1 MIKAENVSKEIA
13 GRLILKDINLAVQPG
28 EFVTVLGPN
37 GAGKTTLLK
46 ILSLV
51 LKPSQ
56 GKVYIDGREAG
67 EADRA
72 LRRKIGVISHNTF
85 LYDNLSAYENL
96 AFYGK
101 LYGVPRL
108 KERIEAVLEEVGL
121 RYALHDP
128 VRTFSRGMQQ
138 RLAIARAILH
148 EPVLLFLDEPYTG
161 LDQHAID
168 ILNGVLRR
176 LVDHRRTIFMVTH
189 NYEQGLEL
197 SQRVVI
203 LNKGRLVYSTETDGL
218 TGAQFKELYRR
229 YVGGVQG

>member
-1 MIKAENVSKEIA
+1 MYIEGQKAEDAERK
-13 GRLILKDINLAVQPG
+13 
-28 EFVTVLGPN
+28 
-37 GAGKTTLLK
+37 
-46 ILSLV
+46 
-51 LKPSQ
+51 
-56 GKVYIDGREAG
+56 
-67 EADRA
+67 

-101 LYGVPRL
+101 LYSVPNLR
-108 KERIEAVLEEVGL
+108 ERIDAVLAEVGL
-121 RYALHDP
+121 QYVLHDP

-168 ILNGVLRR
+168 ILNSVLVR
-176 LVDHRRTIFMVTH
+176 LANHRRTIFMVTH

-197 SQRVVI
+197 SQRVLI
-203 LNKGRLVYSTETDGL
+203 LKKGRLVYSTETEGL
-218 TGAQFKELYRR
+218 KSAEFKELYRQ
-229 YVGGVQG
+229 YVGGVQS

>member
-1 MIKAENVSKEIA
+1 MEIK
-13 GRLILKDINLAVQPG
+13 PG

-56 GKVYIDGREAG
+56 GQVYIEGQKAEDAERK
-67 EADRA
+67 
-72 LRRKIGVISHNTF
+72 LRQKIGVISHNTF

-96 AFYGK
+96 TFYGK
-101 LYGVPRL
+101 LYSVPNLR
-108 KERIEAVLEEVGL
+108 ERIDAVLAEVGL
-121 RYALHDP
+121 QYVLHDP

-148 EPVLLFLDEPYTG
+148 EPALLFLDEPYTG

-168 ILNGVLRR
+168 ILNGVLIR
-176 LVDHRRTIFMVTH
+176 LANHRRTIFMVTH

-197 SQRVVI
+197 SQRVLI
-203 LNKGRLVYSTETDGL
+203 LKKGRLVYSTETEGL
-218 TGAQFKELYRR
+218 SSSEFKELYRQ
-229 YVGGVQG
+229 YVGGVHS